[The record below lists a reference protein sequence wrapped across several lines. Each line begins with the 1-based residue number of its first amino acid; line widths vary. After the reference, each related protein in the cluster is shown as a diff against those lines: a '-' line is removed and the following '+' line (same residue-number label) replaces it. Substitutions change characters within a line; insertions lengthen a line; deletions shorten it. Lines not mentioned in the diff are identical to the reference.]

1 MLAFGGVHQNVYLCA
16 NIVKYTTMKRFLSI
30 IAVAATMFGAMA
42 SCGTRGEQVNRDNRP
57 VCGGM
62 GIGIDSATAE
72 ANTLPMPVTDLE
84 HDRFDVAVPEGWKLL
99 DNRPDG
105 LNVYSGTLDEDFI
118 SGPYVSI
125 EVIDVDGKTSADVID
140 EMVTGCNA
148 TKGDVI
154 KIVNYHYRTCT
165 YVEDGYDHQLLV
177 RQQGDKLIKFDII
190 NTDANNPEVRSII
203 NTLELK

>member
-1 MLAFGGVHQNVYLCA
+1 
-16 NIVKYTTMKRFLSI
+16 MKRLLSI
-30 IAVAATMFGAMA
+30 LAIVATMFVAMA
-42 SCGTRGEQVNRDNRP
+42 SCGQTSQQADQDNRP

-84 HDRFDVAVPEGWKLL
+84 HDRFDVAIPEGWKLL
-99 DNRPDG
+99 DKHPDG
-105 LNVYSGTLDEDFI
+105 LIVYSGTIEEDFI
-118 SGPYVSI
+118 SGPYLTI
-125 EVIDVDGKTSADVID
+125 EVVDADEKTPADVID
-140 EMVTGCNA
+140 EMVAGCNA

-154 KIVNYHYRTCT
+154 KIVDYHYRTCT
-165 YVEDGYDHQLLV
+165 YVEDSYDHQLLV

-190 NTDANNPEVRSII
+190 NTDATNPEVRSII